1 MKKSNILSI
10 AGGLLSCVSLALAF
24 VFADQRLIAG
34 CVGLVA
40 YFISMRGVKTNG
52 TTPWKIYV
60 FLLSA
65 LVFGYALCPLQGFF
79 CMMACVFFAGL
90 VMCVR
95 LLFFDKLGH
104 TGGLWIESALFLV
117 ALGYYVFGNIYDGSG
132 WMSWALPAPGVGMA
146 GYMAA
151 AWGFDAAFFHKKFPD
166 KYGVEAGVTAPE
178 IALPDE
184 DGNIVKLS
192 DYRGKRHVLLIFVR
206 GDWCPTCHIML
217 RSYEKNKERFAEKN
231 IMLLA
236 IGPDNVAVNKEMV
249 LKLGLD
255 YKMLSDTKHEAVK
268 AYGMQ
273 MQENY
278 PQTEYEEGIP
288 LPASFLV
295 DINGQILYT
304 SNPRKAGQILN
315 PETIIPIIEKLHYAE
330 A

>member
-1 MKKSNILSI
+1 MKKANILSI
-10 AGGLLSCVSLALAF
+10 TGGVLSCVSLTL
-24 VFADQRLIAG
+24 VFADQRLAAA
-34 CVGLVA
+34 CVGLAA
-40 YFISMRGVKTNG
+40 YFVTMRGVKTNG
-52 TTPWKIYV
+52 TTHWKIYL

-65 LVFGYALCPLQGFF
+65 LIFGYALCPRGGFF
-79 CMMACVFFAGL
+79 CMIACLFFAAL
-90 VMCVR
+90 VMGVR
-95 LLFFDKLGH
+95 LLFFDRLGH
-104 TGGLWIESALFLV
+104 TRALWLESVIFLV
-117 ALGYYVFGNIYDGSG
+117 AAGYYVFGNIYDGSG
-132 WMSWALPAPGVGMA
+132 WMSWALPAPSVGMA
-146 GYMAA
+146 GYMAIG
-151 AWGFDAAFFHKKFPD
+151 WGFDAVFFNKKFPD

-249 LKLGLD
+249 RKLDLD
-255 YKMLSDTKHEAVK
+255 YKLLSDLKHEAVK

-273 MQENY
+273 LQGNY

-295 DINGQILYT
+295 DINGRILYT
-304 SNPRKAGQILN
+304 SNPKMAGQILN
-315 PETIIPIIEKLHYAE
+315 PETIIPIVEKLHYAG